1 VGLSLPNQLALGE
14 LKDSVGGE
22 SPQEGVPNKEPFQE
36 SDAVL
41 SIVVGGSGAADS
53 DLVVPGQPSSIASN
67 LSLAELQA
75 ASDGPCTMLAVPV
88 YIQTTE

>member
-1 VGLSLPNQLALGE
+1 MPNQLALAE
-14 LKDSVGGE
+14 LKDGAAGE
-22 SPQEGVPNKEPFQE
+22 SPQDDSPNKEPFQE

-53 DLVVPGQPSSIASN
+53 DLVVPGQPSSITSN